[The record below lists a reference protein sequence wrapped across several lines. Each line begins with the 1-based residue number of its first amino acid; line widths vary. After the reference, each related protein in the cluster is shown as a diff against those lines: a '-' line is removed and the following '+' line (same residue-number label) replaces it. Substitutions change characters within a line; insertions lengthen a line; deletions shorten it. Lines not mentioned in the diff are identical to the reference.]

1 MMNTGES
8 AIFGFFFFVSCFMA
22 ESAAYIGDM
31 TYFREGPMFI
41 HVIKKGETLWNISSR
56 YGVSFSD
63 IVAANELPDASQL
76 VIGQSLIIPSPIRQ
90 HTVRA
95 GETFWQIA
103 QKYGVTTTA
112 LIQANQITNPSLI
125 YPGTILY
132 IPARTYTVQTG
143 ETLGQIAQRFGT
155 TVEDII
161 TINKIQDPNLIYSG
175 TVLTIPFF
183 KPIIDVNAYT
193 VNMGEI
199 GGNEVREVGN
209 HLTYMSPFGYVMR
222 ADGGL
227 DPVNDRAIIQGALA
241 THVVPMM
248 CITNF
253 TYKDPGSKLAQT
265 IFSSLEL
272 QDKLLT
278 NVINTMKEKGYQGLN
293 VDFENVYPADREKY
307 NQFLQRTVDR
317 LHKEG
322 YFVSTALAPK
332 TSAEQKG
339 LLYEAHDYPAH
350 GRIVDFVILMTYEW
364 GYRLGPPQA
373 ISPLNLMHG
382 VLDYAVSVI
391 PRNKILM
398 GFQLYA
404 RDWLLPHVKGMEAE
418 TFDMQE
424 AIRRAVKHGATI
436 QYNNTAETPF
446 YRYVDEQGRSHEVWF
461 EDARSAQ
468 AKLDT
473 VKDYGLRGI
482 SYWVLG
488 YPFPQNWVLLED
500 HFRVRKL
507 R

>member
-1 MMNTGES
+1 
-8 AIFGFFFFVSCFMA
+8 
-22 ESAAYIGDM
+22 
-31 TYFREGPMFI
+31 MFI
-41 HVIKKGETLWNISSR
+41 HVIQRGETLWQIANR
-56 YGVSFSD
+56 YGVSFSH

-76 VIGQSLIIPSPIRQ
+76 VIGQSLIIPTSIRQ
-90 HTVRA
+90 YTVRA
-95 GETFWQIA
+95 GETLWQIA
-103 QKYGVTTTA
+103 QKFDVTTTA
-112 LIQANQITNPSLI
+112 LIQANQITNPALV

-143 ETLGQIAQRFGT
+143 ETLLQIAQRFGT

-161 TINKIQDPNLIYSG
+161 QTNQIQNPNLIYSG
-175 TVLTIPFF
+175 TVLMIPFS
-183 KPIIDVNAYT
+183 KPVIDVNAYT
-193 VNMGEI
+193 VNMGDI

-222 ADGGL
+222 SDGGL
-227 DPVNDRAIIQGALA
+227 NPVNDHAIIQGALA
-241 THVVPMM
+241 TKVVPMM

-253 TYKDPGSKLAQT
+253 TFKDPGSKLAQT
-265 IFSSLEL
+265 IFSSMEL

-278 NVINTMKEKGYQGLN
+278 NVINTMKEKGYRGLN
-293 VDFENVYPADREKY
+293 VDFENVYATDREKY

-332 TSAEQKG
+332 TSTEQKG
-339 LLYEAHDYPAH
+339 LLYEAHDYAAH

-373 ISPLNLMHG
+373 ISPLNLIRR
-382 VLDYAVSVI
+382 VLDYAVTVI
-391 PRNKILM
+391 PRNKIYM

-418 TFDMQE
+418 TFAMQE
-424 AIRRAVKHGATI
+424 AIRRAVKYGVTI
-436 QYNNTAETPF
+436 QYDQTAETPF

-473 VKDYGLRGI
+473 VRDYGLRGI

-500 HFRVRKL
+500 HFKVRKL